1 MSITTL
7 LTSIVS
13 ILASIE
19 QVNTTLDSLTLMLLL
34 YRELVYHSDENLCL
48 FSFQLLEK
56 DPAQRLGHR
65 NGKHGEVADQPFFK
79 NVDFVIL
86 ERKQVNPPYKPNLV
100 SAA

>member
-1 MSITTL
+1 MSL
-7 LTSIVS
+7 L
-13 ILASIE
+13 
-19 QVNTTLDSLTLMLLL
+19 LDSLTLMLFL
-34 YRELVYHSDENLCL
+34 YRELAYHSDENLCL